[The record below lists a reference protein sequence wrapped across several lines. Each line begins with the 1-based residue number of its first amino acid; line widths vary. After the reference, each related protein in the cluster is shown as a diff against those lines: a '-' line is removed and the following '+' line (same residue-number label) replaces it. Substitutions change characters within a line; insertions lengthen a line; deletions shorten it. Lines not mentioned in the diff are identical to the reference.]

1 MSYVRRVADTN
12 TLAGPFVKALLELP
26 AGINLVGAGALI
38 SWAEWCEIWGRTNN
52 VKCTYERQDRR
63 VIEDAAGAVGRE
75 IADMY
80 QFFEQYGY
88 CGVDEGNVVYP
99 WDLPVKVKYTTMG
112 E

>member
-1 MSYVRRVADTN
+1 M
-12 TLAGPFVKALLELP
+12 
-26 AGINLVGAGALI
+26 
-38 SWAEWCEIWGRTNN
+38 
-52 VKCTYERQDRR
+52 
-63 VIEDAAGAVGRE
+63 IEDAAGAVGRE